1 MAAGLP
7 VVAGRVG
14 GITEVYDDGVEGRF
28 WPLDDTAQA
37 TEILLELLDSQP
49 SRQAAAEA
57 ARKRF
62 YRDFD
67 TAVVVPRLLAFLE
80 GTAQPR

>member
-1 MAAGLP
+1 
-7 VVAGRVG
+7 
-14 GITEVYDDGVEGRF
+14 
-28 WPLDDTAQA
+28 
-37 TEILLELLDSQP
+37 LELLDSEP